1 MIASL
6 SDPLFLALVAV
17 LGILILDV
25 MLQGTYSTM
34 ALYLWKDAVV
44 ALILIWIVW
53 QILGI

>member
-34 ALYLWKDAVV
+34 ARYLWKDAVV